1 MFTIQVLDNISPQGL
16 SLFHPDLYQ
25 LGLNPIDPDVI
36 LVRSHKLHDHP
47 FSTNLKAV
55 ARAGSGTDNIP
66 VEALTQKGIPVFYA
80 PGANTNAVKELVM
93 AAMIMGYR
101 HLDQTQTFITDLTKT
116 NSQSFHRELE
126 TKKRK
131 FVGHEISGKT
141 LGVIGLGNV
150 GVKVANAALALG
162 MSVLGFDTN
171 MTLNN
176 ALALMPGVEKV
187 TDIHSLLIHADI
199 ISLHIPLNAETKHL
213 INEENITLLK
223 QNTLLLNFSR
233 EQVVSEAAILQQ
245 LNNNQLMGYIT
256 DFPTLNLAGHPNVL
270 SFPHLG
276 ASTQEAEQSASEMVI
291 RNICNYLEHGGVEYS
306 VNFPNISLSTAQLSN
321 CHRILAI
328 NQNVPGVI
336 GKITQ
341 KISKL
346 EYNIEQ
352 MENKSRGPIAVNL
365 IDLSGSKKSLPQLCK
380 QLKEIPNIMNVR
392 PIILH
397 GDSALRS
404 G

>member
-36 LVRSHKLHDHP
+36 LVHSHKLHDHP
-47 FSTNLKAV
+47 FSKNLKAV

-66 VEALTQKGIPVFYA
+66 IEALTKKGIPVFYA

-101 HLDQTQTFITDLTKT
+101 HLDQTQTFITDLTKA
-116 NSQSFHRELE
+116 NSPLFDRRIE
-126 TKKRK
+126 TAKRK
-131 FVGHEISGKT
+131 FIGHEISGKT
-141 LGVIGLGNV
+141 LGVIGLGNI

-187 TDIHSLLIHADI
+187 TDMNSLLTHADI
-199 ISLHIPLNAETKHL
+199 ITLHIPLNAETEHL

-223 QNTLLLNFSR
+223 PNTLLLNFSR
-233 EQVVSEAAILQQ
+233 EQVVSESAILQQ

-256 DFPTLNLAGHPNVL
+256 DDPTINIADHSNVL
-270 SFPHLG
+270 CFPHLG
-276 ASTQEAEQSASEMVI
+276 ASTQEMEQSASEMVI
-291 RNICNYLEHGGVEYS
+291 RNICNYLEHGGIEYS
-306 VNFPNISLSTAQLSN
+306 VNFPNISLSVAQIPN
-321 CHRILAI
+321 CHRILVI
-328 NQNVPGVI
+328 NQNIPGVI

-341 KISKL
+341 KIAKL
-346 EYNIEQ
+346 EYNIDQ
-352 MENKSRGPIAVNL
+352 MENKSRGPISVNL
-365 IDLSGSKKSLPQLCK
+365 IDLSGSKESLPLLCK
-380 QLKEIPNIMNVR
+380 QLKEISSLMQVR
-392 PIILH
+392 HIAVH
-397 GDSALRS
+397 GKQ
-404 G
+404 